1 MGTVLVNGTPV
12 EIGANERLNV
22 IQVADRAGVEV
33 PRYCWH
39 PALTVVA
46 SCRMC
51 LVETGE
57 KKPDGTI
64 AMVPKLVPGCQT
76 PVKDGTVVVTNSD
89 KVKAAQAQ
97 TLEYLLLNHPLDCP
111 VCDQAGE
118 CWLQDYSYRYG
129 HAHSRLHEP
138 KIHRQDKDHIGKEI
152 TLFTDRCVMCS
163 RCVRFTREISGTA
176 ELMVINRGSHSEID
190 IFPGQPC
197 NNKLAGNVV
206 DICPVG
212 ALCSKDFLYKQRVWW
227 LQMKESVCPNCSTG
241 CSITVDQNNETV
253 YRLRPRYNP
262 QAQGHFMCDEG
273 RFGFKYVHNPDRLAA
288 PIARPK
294 GAAPANDWP
303 AVLTG
308 VQSAL
313 KDAAQKNPAGLVG
326 LLSPWMTCE
335 EAFLLAKYLK
345 SLSPQVRLAMGPV
358 PVEGEDDR
366 YPKGVDGHPLEK
378 TLFTIRAEKCPNRA
392 GIAAILQHFEGKVV
406 SFDEIKSELAA
417 GRVDALYAVGG
428 YRLPWLTEGDRGWL
442 SALQLLV
449 VQDILPSPASE
460 LAHFLLPGGSFA
472 EKDGTFVNHAGLAQ
486 EIHRSIRAP
495 GDAWPDGRILWELA
509 GRRGLFHAATLR
521 TEMGTEIE
529 ALAALRA
536 GRLGTLGSLLSE
548 GAADQMTGRPLPTWA
563 PSPAFPP
570 APPVAG
576 PPSPPPPHHST
587 QKQPGTAPA
596 GAKL

>member
-12 EIGANERLNV
+12 EIDANERLNV

-64 AMVPKLVPGCQT
+64 AMGPKLVPGCQT
-76 PVKDGTVVVTNSD
+76 PVKDGMVVVTNSEH
-89 KVKAAQAQ
+89 VKAAQAQ

-138 KIHRQDKDHIGKEI
+138 KIRRPDKDYIGEHI

-163 RCVRFTREISGTA
+163 RCVRFTREIAGTA
-176 ELMVINRGSHSEID
+176 ELQVINRGSHAEID
-190 IFPGQPC
+190 IFPGDPC

-241 CSITVDQNNETV
+241 CSITIDQNDEKI

-262 QAQGHFMCDEG
+262 QAQGHFMCDDG
-273 RFGFKYVHNPDRLAA
+273 RFGFKYVHHPDRLGA
-288 PIARPK
+288 PIARAK
-294 GAAPANDWP
+294 VGAPANDWP
-303 AVLTG
+303 AVLAG
-308 VQSAL
+308 VQTAL
-313 KDAAQKNPAGLVG
+313 KDAVQQNAAGLAG
-326 LLSPWMTCE
+326 LFSPWMTCE
-335 EAFLLAKYLK
+335 EAFLLAKHLK

-358 PVEGEDDR
+358 PIEGEDDR
-366 YPKGVDGHPLEK
+366 YPKGFDGRPLEQ
-378 TLFTIRAEKCPNRA
+378 THFTIRAEKCPNRA
-392 GIAAILQHFEGKVV
+392 GVALILQHFEGKVV
-406 SFDEIKSELAA
+406 TFEEIKSELIA
-417 GRVDALYAVGG
+417 GRVEALYAVGG
-428 YRLPWLTEGDRGWL
+428 DRLPWLSDSDRAWL
-442 SALQLLV
+442 TGLKLLI
-449 VQDILPSPASE
+449 VQDFLPSPGSE
-460 LAHFLLPGGSFA
+460 LAHFVLPGGSFA

-486 EIHRSIRAP
+486 EIHRSVRGP
-495 GDAWPDGRILWELA
+495 GEAWPDGRILWELA

-529 ALAALRA
+529 ALAALRV
-536 GRLGTLGSLLSE
+536 GRLGTLGSKLSE
-548 GAADQMTGRPLPTWA
+548 GAAVDQTTGGPLPTWA

-570 APPVAG
+570 APPVSG
-576 PPSPPPPHHST
+576 PPSPPPPHHSAP
-587 QKQPGTAPA
+587 KQAA
-596 GAKL
+596 GVKP